1 MRLEEYTAIS
11 DSVKFMTD
19 EQLVKFSDL
28 VRMNINVRRMKNKVE
43 VEGCEKEAARLK
55 NNIEVL
61 SGARIGD
68 TVRERLDR
76 KPDLVDKV
84 KRQGRVAYINAL
96 KEQGV
101 EVGKGYRK
109 NDFMKRIA
117 KTEISDEEHAEGA
130 VKGLIGLGLIV
141 TSKGWYRFSDEAT
154 RLAKVTHE

>member
-1 MRLEEYTAIS
+1 MRLEEFTGIS
-11 DSVKFMTD
+11 DTLKFMTD
-19 EQLVKFSDL
+19 EQLVKLSDL
-28 VRMNINVRRMKNKVE
+28 VRININVRRMKNKVE
-43 VEGCEKEAARLK
+43 IEGCESKAAQLR

-68 TVRERLDR
+68 TVRERLNR

-84 KRQGRVAYINAL
+84 KRQGQVAYINAL

-130 VKGLIGLGLIV
+130 IKGLIGLGLIV
-141 TSKGWYRFSDEAT
+141 TSKGWYRFSDRAAG
-154 RLAKVTHE
+154 LVKATHE